1 MNLLD
6 VAIVTAAAL
15 GTLTGWRSGFIGPVL
30 AQAGALAGAAALY
43 FNPDILAR
51 LLPAGAVRPLVGVGL
66 VVLLG
71 AVLGSLG
78 SEVAALAH
86 RVGVLRK
93 ADQVVGVALGGVIAL
108 VTTYVVLLGTVTVDG
123 LLAPLHDAGTLRP
136 TEVAALRALVEA
148 HPQTRVFVDAAAL
161 ERLEQAA
168 AQAPVSLRDLG
179 EFDGVLAFFE
189 LELRPQLATSRLA
202 PLVLALGENLPVIGR
217 PAGLPRP

>member
-1 MNLLD
+1 M
-6 VAIVTAAAL
+6 
-15 GTLTGWRSGFIGPVL
+15 
-30 AQAGALAGAAALY
+30 
-43 FNPDILAR
+43 
-51 LLPAGAVRPLVGVGL
+51 GL

-93 ADQVVGVALGGVIAL
+93 ADRAVGVALGGVIAL

-123 LLAPLHDAGTLRP
+123 LLAPLHDAGALRP

-148 HPQTRVFVDAAAL
+148 HPQARVVVDAAAL

-202 PLVLALGENLPVIGR
+202 PFVLALGENLPVIGR
-217 PAGLPRP
+217 PAGLPRA